1 MSEIALLK
9 RPRSIA
15 GTALDVAIARHVE
28 GWGFD
33 VVYRPDDD
41 VFDRLAVVPHA
52 MTADGFIVDAVTANH
67 ISAAMAC
74 SMPIDLIYLDQATWP
89 FGTRL
94 ASMPVPPAFQI
105 ATDAD
110 IKKIDGAVKRTGR
123 LCGRSLKRP
132 QVSFASPL
140 LTLAIELRPTPRTL
154 SAQRDDLRQ
163 AHILDYM

>member
-1 MSEIALLK
+1 MTETALLK

-15 GTALDVAIARHVE
+15 GSALDAAIARHLA

-41 VFDRLAVVPHA
+41 VFDRLAIVPHA
-52 MTADGFIVDAVTANH
+52 MTTDGFIVDAIAASH

-74 SMPIDLIYLDQATWP
+74 AMPIDLIYLDPSAWI
-89 FGTRL
+89 FDTRL
-94 ASMPVPPAFQI
+94 ASMEVPPAFQI
-105 ATDAD
+105 ATDSD
-110 IKKIDGAVKRTGR
+110 VKKIDGAVKRTGR

-132 QVSFASPL
+132 MVSFTRPL
-140 LTLAIELRPTPRTL
+140 LTLAIELRPTPRTVN
-154 SAQRDDLRQ
+154 AERDDLRQ